1 MKKINI
7 VIVGLFGVSS
17 LAAQSTLDWLLN
29 PVGTAKSVISSQVEN
44 VAHEAW
50 EGFLDDDIK
59 TTLSKDALKI
69 ANYSID
75 SSYLETI
82 DKTYKQYTCGV
93 GMYTKA
99 MENLS
104 TLPIKYV
111 YIPPKGKL
119 ANYGEGVLG
128 TEIMTS
134 ADKIS
139 SKYHSISR
147 VDLFLSYH
155 LDLQYLNE
163 QWQPFSRLKNNI
175 YQLYY
180 WGILSQRQTFIS
192 PKKYNLPSPK
202 SLIFTQGEDT
212 LKYNVLNPIDK
223 TILGSISPSISL
235 SKCTIIVKD
244 ITLLNYAVMPN
255 ATYQVENATYTTDC
269 LGRIIRVEQ
278 TIRNTDKHKS
288 KLNNKHLKIKTFVC
302 GKEQIP
308 YAFVDLKYNG
318 TISYLNIIPLR
329 NTKENKKSIK
339 LLRKHIAQIL
349 KEEDSMRRISTISYD
364 SNSMSPS
371 NIAVSSRSIT
381 INLSNK

>member
-1 MKKINI
+1 MKNINI
-7 VIVGLFGVSS
+7 IVGLFCVSS

-29 PVGTAKSVISSQVEN
+29 PVGTAKSVVSSQVEDI
-44 VAHEAW
+44 AHEAW

-75 SSYLETI
+75 SSYLATI
-82 DKTYKQYTCGV
+82 DKTYKQYTYGV

-99 MENLS
+99 MEDLS
-104 TLPIKYV
+104 SLPLKYI
-111 YIPPKGKL
+111 YIPQEGKF

-128 TEIMTS
+128 AEIMTF

-139 SKYHSISR
+139 SKYLSISR
-147 VDLFLSYH
+147 LDLFLSYH
-155 LDLQYLNE
+155 PDLQYLNE
-163 QWQPFSRLKNNI
+163 QWQPLSRLKNNI

-202 SLIFTQGEDT
+202 SLIFTQGDST
-212 LKYNVLNPIDK
+212 FKYNVLNPIDK
-223 TILGSISPSISL
+223 TVFGSISPSISL

-244 ITLLNYAVMPN
+244 IALLNYAGMPN
-255 ATYQVENATYTTDC
+255 ATYQVGNVTYMTDC
-269 LGRIIRVEQ
+269 IGRIIRVEQ
-278 TIRNTDKHKS
+278 IIRNADKHKS
-288 KLNNKHLKIKTFVC
+288 MLNNKHLKTKTFVC

-349 KEEDSMRRISTISYD
+349 KENDSMRLISTISYD

-371 NIAVSSRSIT
+371 NIVVSSHGTDIK
-381 INLSNK
+381 LSNK